1 MSITPSDKEQLTQD
15 QIEERWMGPDGHT
28 NLNKWIVLQE
38 RKQIKK
44 KKNLL
49 NTGTCG
55 ITEKETVSTDFF

>member
-44 KKNLL
+44 K
-49 NTGTCG
+49 
-55 ITEKETVSTDFF
+55 IF